1 MTLSCNLGLS
11 TSTCNEREKERG
23 GGREGGRE
31 GGRGGIKGGYRFYL
45 LQDYQLSHHRQ
56 VYYQEEAPVKLVSEG
71 VLEMLFK
78 KGEERTVNFLL

>member
-1 MTLSCNLGLS
+1 M
-11 TSTCNEREKERG
+11 
-23 GGREGGRE
+23 
-31 GGRGGIKGGYRFYL
+31 KGGYRFYL
-45 LQDYQLSHHRQ
+45 LQDYQLSHHHQ

>member
-1 MTLSCNLGLS
+1 MR
-11 TSTCNEREKERG
+11 ERE
-23 GGREGGRE
+23 REGGRE
-31 GGRGGIKGGYRFYL
+31 GEREGEREGGIKGGYRFYL

>member
-11 TSTCNEREKERG
+11 TSTRNERERG
-23 GGREGGRE
+23 EGEREGERE
-31 GGRGGIKGGYRFYL
+31 GGIKGGYRFYL

-78 KGEERTVNFLL
+78 KGEERTVKFLL